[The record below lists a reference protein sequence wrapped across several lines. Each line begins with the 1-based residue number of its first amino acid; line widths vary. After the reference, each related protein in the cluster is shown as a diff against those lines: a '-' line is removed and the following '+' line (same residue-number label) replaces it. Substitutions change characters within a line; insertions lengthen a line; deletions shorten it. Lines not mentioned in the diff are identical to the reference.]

1 MEEYRLREAGK
12 DLAPIIKR
20 VPKYIRLLT
29 ILSTDT
35 HLSMAQ
41 RGGLKSA
48 LAYMA
53 LPVDLIPD
61 GMLGIGQL
69 DDILAGLIATNSVLK
84 TLTPQHVDEVLG
96 QCGLSPQIVSN
107 DQEAIKRIS
116 KNLSK
121 SAARKSTKI
130 VVKLT
135 SSWQKAF
142 SKAVEEFREEYKK

>member
-1 MEEYRLREAGK
+1 
-12 DLAPIIKR
+12 
-20 VPKYIRLLT
+20 
-29 ILSTDT
+29 
-35 HLSMAQ
+35 
-41 RGGLKSA
+41 
-48 LAYMA
+48 MA